1 MSLWMLFV
9 LLGLIKLP
17 FVGLMLWM
25 PFRNDEAMR
34 ATRMLAIPPTPPK
47 RMEAAT
53 RCPRGPLRSP
63 PAHAP
68 PPLPAPRPA
77 RLAGAPGAGPG
88 THAGARE
95 GPEDLPLGPR

>member
-34 ATRMLAIPPTPPK
+34 TVEVTNDTDAPEASDEEGGSHTLLA
-47 RMEAAT
+47 
-53 RCPRGPLRSP
+53 GPLDPHPRMPLPRSP
-63 PAHAP
+63 RRDPHGAPA
-68 PPLPAPRPA
+68 LPAPERVRTLVRA
-77 RLAGAPGAGPG
+77 KGIKTLR
-88 THAGARE
+88 
-95 GPEDLPLGPR
+95 